1 MKKNLSERYDGNLI
15 EEAWASQKWIGGRDQ
30 HDDNSQHDGSQEE
43 SRMIEQAVRSALAG
57 VPIGLQLGA
66 TGTGG
71 AILGVPLMV
80 YIAGIPVQQAA
91 AMSLMIVAA
100 SALLG
105 AWEYGRQGLVKFK
118 AAAAFSW
125 TGMFGSWGGAFG
137 HRLFRDEVLL
147 VLFGMLLLLA
157 RTLIIRQRNLLL
169 ETEREESCAT
179 RFPRTCWLKVG
190 GMGVVVGAMNGL
202 FGVGGGFMVVPA
214 LILILGFPT
223 RTAIGTSLSIIAL
236 ISIGGVVGHLQ
247 FGHVNWSLMAFVLL
261 GSGAGM
267 LLGVRMGAWLPPVV
281 VARVTASITI
291 TVAVSLIV
299 INLAKLLGLQG

>member
-1 MKKNLSERYDGNLI
+1 MIDQALRSVLS
-15 EEAWASQKWIGGRDQ
+15 
-30 HDDNSQHDGSQEE
+30 
-43 SRMIEQAVRSALAG
+43 G

-80 YIAGIPVQQAA
+80 YIAGIPLQEAA

-105 AWEYGRQGLVKFK
+105 AWEYGRQGLVKIK

-125 TGMFGSWGGAFG
+125 TGVIGSWGGAFG

-147 VLFGMLLLLA
+147 VLFGILLLVA
-157 RTLIIRQRNLLL
+157 RTLITRQRTLLL
-169 ETEREESCAT
+169 DAEREESCAT

-190 GMGVVVGAMNGL
+190 GMGLVVGAMNGL
-202 FGVGGGFMVVPA
+202 FGVGGGFLVVPA

-223 RTAIGTSLSIIAL
+223 RTAIGTSLSIIGL
-236 ISIGGVVGHLQ
+236 ISIGGIVGHLQ
-247 FGHVNWSLMAFVLL
+247 FGRVDWALVGFVLL
-261 GSGAGM
+261 GSASGM
-267 LLGVRMGAWLPPVV
+267 ALGVRMGAWLSPT
-281 VARVTASITI
+281 VANRMTASITI
-291 TVAVSLIV
+291 TIAVTLIV
-299 INLAKLLGLQG
+299 INMAKLLGVQD

>member
-1 MKKNLSERYDGNLI
+1 
-15 EEAWASQKWIGGRDQ
+15 
-30 HDDNSQHDGSQEE
+30 
-43 SRMIEQAVRSALAG
+43 MIEQAVRSALAG

-91 AMSLMIVAA
+91 AMSLMIVTA

-105 AWEYGRQGLVKFK
+105 AWEYGRQGLVKIK

-125 TGMFGSWGGAFG
+125 TGMIGSWSGASG
-137 HRLFRDEVLL
+137 HRLFREEVLL
-147 VLFGMLLLLA
+147 VLFGLLLLLA
-157 RTLIIRQRNLLL
+157 RTLIMRQRKLLT

-236 ISIGGVVGHLQ
+236 ISIGGIVGHLQ
-247 FGHVNWSLMAFVLL
+247 FGRVNWSLMAFVLL
-261 GSGAGM
+261 GSVAGM
-267 LLGVRMGAWLPPVV
+267 LLGVRMGAWLPPT
-281 VARVTASITI
+281 AMSRISASITI

-299 INLAKLLGLQG
+299 VNLAKLLGLQG

>member
-1 MKKNLSERYDGNLI
+1 
-15 EEAWASQKWIGGRDQ
+15 
-30 HDDNSQHDGSQEE
+30 
-43 SRMIEQAVRSALAG
+43 MIEQALRAVLSG

-80 YIAGIPVQQAA
+80 YIAGIPFQEAA

-105 AWEYGRQGLVKFK
+105 AWEYGRQGLVKIN

-125 TGMFGSWGGAFG
+125 TGMIGSWGGAFG

-147 VLFGMLLLLA
+147 VLFGILLLLVRA
-157 RTLIIRQRNLLL
+157 LIMRQRTLLL
-169 ETEREESCAT
+169 EVERDESCAT

-190 GMGVVVGAMNGL
+190 GMGLVVGTMNGL
-202 FGVGGGFMVVPA
+202 FGVGGGFLVVPA
-214 LILILGFPT
+214 LILILGFST

-236 ISIGGVVGHLQ
+236 ISIGGIVGHLQ
-247 FGHVNWSLMAFVLL
+247 FGRVNWALMGFVLL
-261 GSGAGM
+261 GSVSGM
-267 LLGVRMGAWLPPVV
+267 VLGVRMGVWLSPT
-281 VARVTASITI
+281 VANRMTASITI
-291 TVAVSLIV
+291 TIAVSLIV
-299 INLAKLLGLQG
+299 INMAKLLGLQG